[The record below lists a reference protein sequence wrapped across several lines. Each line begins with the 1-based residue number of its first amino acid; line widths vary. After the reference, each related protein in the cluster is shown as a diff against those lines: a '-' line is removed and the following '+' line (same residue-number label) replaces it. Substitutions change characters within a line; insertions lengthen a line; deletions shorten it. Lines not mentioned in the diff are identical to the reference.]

1 MISFKQPRLCDNV
14 FQYIHGLPCKS
25 PIKAEMGRILP
36 VFYFYGLFGP
46 FVTPFF
52 TATPIKQTGHQ
63 LTVESKG
70 NKSTKHR
77 RSDLSHRQK
86 ASVHIKISMWQ
97 YFLNGI
103 PHPGQL
109 ARTKYSSV
117 CLQKIFQ
124 QCLQQCAFAK
134 AFSTV
139 CLQ

>member
-1 MISFKQPRLCDNV
+1 
-14 FQYIHGLPCKS
+14 
-25 PIKAEMGRILP
+25 MGRILP

-70 NKSTKHR
+70 NKSTKHG

-103 PHPGQL
+103 PHPGPYKK
-109 ARTKYSSV
+109 TKYSSV
-117 CLQKIFQ
+117 PF
-124 QCLQQCAFAK
+124 ATTFAK
-134 AFSTV
+134 VFATVCVCKSVFNSVFAIAFCNTVCNSNCKNVCNSVLAFS
-139 CLQ
+139 